1 MSKNE
6 ILQFFNLV
14 SIPQLTE
21 DQSRDCGFILS
32 EKDLLL
38 VLKCMLN
45 NKSPGNDG
53 LTKEFYG
60 VFWED
65 LKTPL
70 ISSFKPAFDKVEVS
84 NSPKLAVIKLIE
96 KKKDKFKRLI
106 QNCKPI
112 SLLNANLKILAKALV
127 DHVKKY
133 LPFLISLNQ
142 TAYVDG
148 RFISKGGRSFSDIL
162 QVTDFLNLRGLL
174 VTVDIQKTFDS
185 VNNCIKKNWLWGNI
199 C

>member
-6 ILQFFNLV
+6 IMQFLNLV

-53 LTKEFYG
+53 LTKEFDG
-60 VFWED
+60 VFWKD

-70 ISSFKPAFDKVEVS
+70 ISSFKTAFDKVEVS
-84 NSPKLAVIKLIE
+84 NSPKLVVKRLIE
-96 KKKDKFKRLI
+96 KKMI
-106 QNCKPI
+106 
-112 SLLNANLKILAKALV
+112 NLK
-127 DHVKKY
+127 
-133 LPFLISLNQ
+133 
-142 TAYVDG
+142 
-148 RFISKGGRSFSDIL
+148 
-162 QVTDFLNLRGLL
+162 DFLKIADQYLY
-174 VTVDIQKTFDS
+174 
-185 VNNCIKKNWLWGNI
+185 
-199 C
+199 